1 MRGVLPEKIISAYV
15 SQILML
21 RKSAPIS
28 AKYMNLIKISDSHW
42 SRYHGVRRQ
51 FRAPVRWEI
60 ESLDLSRGEPI
71 KILAVWWYFSCFQV
85 YQTSIKRLSNHQILP
100 IFIKNTTLL
109 IHLHKAP
116 KPSQDIQ
123 NAREPTR
130 KQNQGGIF
138 ANSTFPAGSNCFSSR
153 QTYLNSRKYT
163 KFRKS
168 LIFIDPPT
176 WGCSGHTN

>member
-85 YQTSIKRLSNHQILP
+85 YQTSIKSSDFTNFHQKYHP
-100 IFIKNTTLL
+100 IDPPPQSSKT
-109 IHLHKAP
+109 
-116 KPSQDIQ
+116 KPGHPECKGTHSET
-123 NAREPTR
+123 EPR
-130 KQNQGGIF
+130 GNLCKF
-138 ANSTFPAGSNCFSSR
+138 YVSSSDCFSSR
-153 QTYLNSRKYT
+153 QTYRNSRKYT